1 MGVFRT
7 NSLVPKEFWR
17 PSGLPYAKAPLC
29 GNPLRGVTLIHN
41 SISKQIIAALVLLIW
56 IGAPYVKAQSADRS
70 PGVASNR
77 EVFLRT
83 ELYFGTA
90 RRDIDPVSDGEWR
103 DFLEFVITKRF
114 PEGLTVIAAEGQYRD
129 DSGIVNKE
137 KTYVL
142 ILLYPLKDWK
152 RRNESIEFIREAYK
166 KAFKQQSVL
175 RVDFGLPVKVS
186 F

>member
-1 MGVFRT
+1 VRQPVER
-7 NSLVPKEFWR
+7 NK
-17 PSGLPYAKAPLC
+17 
-29 GNPLRGVTLIHN
+29 LRHN
-41 SISKQIIAALVLLIW
+41 SISKKIIAALVLSIW
-56 IGAPYVKAQSADRS
+56 IGGPYVRAQSADRS
-70 PGVASNR
+70 PGVASNT
-77 EVFLRT
+77 EAFLRT

-90 RRDIDPVSDGEWR
+90 RRDIAPVSDPEWR

-129 DSGIVNKE
+129 DSGNVNKE
-137 KTYVL
+137 KTFVL